1 LSVDGFKQLVT
12 AILVAFADVHFT
24 LEDHVVSGD
33 KATTRW
39 VAEGTHTGPLG
50 PLAPTGRR
58 VRINGMVLDRTEAGR
73 VAERWELWDQAG
85 LNQQLGI

>member
-1 LSVDGFKQLVT
+1 
-12 AILVAFADVHFT
+12 
-24 LEDHVVSGD
+24 
-33 KATTRW
+33 
-39 VAEGTHTGPLG
+39 
-50 PLAPTGRR
+50 